1 MSIPKR
7 KYLILAL
14 GLLLLLTLGLAACRD
29 EGTQTVEVTRIVEV
43 PVEIEGETVEVTRI
57 VEVPV
62 EVPAE
67 GETGEGAETAGPN
80 VPFLEQWASSPHAD
94 AEAEAFVHWNE
105 EDPAE
110 VPDRCAKCHSTPGFL
125 DYLGADGSEARVV
138 NGPAPIGT
146 TVTCE
151 ACHNEVASNLT
162 SVVFPSGAEITG
174 LGPQARCME
183 CHQGR
188 ASTVQ
193 VNNSIAEAGLEGQE
207 DTVSED
213 LGFTNIHYYA
223 AAATQYGTWA
233 MGGYQYDGRTY
244 DAKFDHVE
252 PYDTCVD
259 CHDPHTLEVQLDE
272 CAACHEDVEE
282 AEDLIDIRMLGS
294 LVDYD
299 GDDDM
304 EEGIYEEIEGMRAIL
319 YAAMQSYAAQ
329 VTGTGIVYD
338 EHAHPYFFADTN
350 GDGVTDE
357 GEVNGDNAFGLW
369 TPRLAKAAYNYQVSL
384 KDPGRYAH
392 GGKYIIQLLYDS
404 IDSLSQ
410 ASGVTLAVPLEDLR
424 RIDHGHFAAS
434 EEAFRHWDA
443 EGGVVPA
450 TCSKCHSAG
459 GLPTFIRDN
468 ALISQPASSGLNCA
482 TCHNDLQE
490 YTRYEVA
497 EVRFPSGAV
506 LGFEEPDSN
515 LCIQCHQ
522 GRESTTSMNRL
533 IGDLGPDEQSESL
546 RFLNV
551 HYFAAGATLFG
562 TEAKGAYEYEGQTY
576 VGRFEHVGSFNTCN
590 ECHSTHALQVVVDE
604 CAECHSQVE
613 GFETLVNIRTDEA
626 TILGDFDGDGDETEG
641 IAMEIATMEEALYEA
656 LVAATA
662 ATGTPIGYDSHS
674 HPYFFFDTDGDGAV
688 SEDEAVRDNQ
698 FNAWTP
704 RLLRAAYNYQYAQ
717 KDPGDFAHN
726 SRYIIQILYDSIQD
740 VGGDVSAMTRP

>member
-1 MSIPKR
+1 MSKPKNR
-7 KYLILAL
+7 FLLLGVGFLLLLAL
-14 GLLLLLTLGLAACRD
+14 GLASCQD
-29 EGTQTVEVTRIVEV
+29 EPQTVEVTRIVEV
-43 PVEIEGETVEVTRI
+43 EIPVEGETIEVTRVVEIEVPVTVTETVET
-57 VEVPV
+57 
-62 EVPAE
+62 
-67 GETGEGAETAGPN
+67 TGPTIPHFEE
-80 VPFLEQWASSPHAD
+80 WAASPHAD

-105 EDPAE
+105 DDPAE

-125 DYLGADGSEARVV
+125 DYLGADGSEFRVV
-138 NGPAPIGT
+138 NAPAPIGT
-146 TVTCE
+146 VVTCE
-151 ACHNEVASNLT
+151 ACHNDVASNLT

-193 VNNSIAEAGLEGQE
+193 VNNSIAEAGLEGQD

-213 LGFTNIHYYA
+213 LGFTNIHYFA

-233 MGGYQYDGRTY
+233 MGGYQYDGLAY
-244 DAKFDHVE
+244 DAKFDHVA

-259 CHDPHTLEVQLDE
+259 CHNPHTLEVRLEE
-272 CAACHEDVEE
+272 CAACHEGVED
-282 AEDLIDIRMLGS
+282 AEDLIDVRMLGS

-299 GDDDM
+299 GDEDM
-304 EEGIYEEIEGMRAIL
+304 EEGIYEEIEGLRTIL
-319 YAAMQSYAAQ
+319 YGAMQSYAA
-329 VTGTGIVYD
+329 TTAGAGIIYD
-338 EHAHPYFFADTN
+338 EHSHPYFFLDTN

-357 GEVNGDNAFGLW
+357 GEVNGDNAFNAW

-404 IDSLSQ
+404 IADLSQ
-410 ASGVTLAVPLEDLR
+410 ADGVELSVPLENLS

-450 TCSKCHSAG
+450 TCSKCHTAS
-459 GLPTFIRDN
+459 GLPAFLAEN
-468 ALISQPASSGLNCA
+468 NVAVSQPASSGLNCA
-482 TCHNDLQE
+482 TCHNDLVE

-506 LGFEEPDSN
+506 LAFEEPDSN

-522 GRESTTSMNRL
+522 GRESTVSMNRL
-533 IGDLGPDEQSESL
+533 IGDLGPDETSEGL

-562 TEAKGAYEYEGQTY
+562 TEAQGAYQYTGKEY
-576 VGRFEHVGSFNTCN
+576 VGRFEHVGSFDACI
-590 ECHSTHALQVVVDE
+590 ECHNTHALEVRVEE
-604 CAECHSQVE
+604 CADCHEMVE
-613 GFETLVNIRTDEA
+613 GEETLVNIRTDEA

-641 IAMEIATMEEALYEA
+641 IAMEIATMEEALFTA
-656 LVAATA
+656 LQAAATA
-662 ATGTPIGYDSHS
+662 AGTPIGYDSHA
-674 HPYFFFDTDGDGAV
+674 HPYFFNDTDGDGVLSAEEAV
-688 SEDEAVRDNQ
+688 SDNR
-698 FNAWTP
+698 FNTWTP

-726 SRYIIQILYDSIQD
+726 ARYIIQILYDSIED